1 MRLLYKE
8 RPVCSVVDAACMA
21 AANYSNECR
30 PRQLPQCFRCG
41 HDVCRNC
48 STIRQYRKYG
58 PKRLCNDC
66 QRDLF
71 QNDEEILKRITRL
84 VN

>member
-1 MRLLYKE
+1 MTRE
-8 RPVCSVVDAACMA
+8 RPVCSVVDEACVA

-30 PRQLPQCFRCG
+30 PVSIPECFRCG
-41 HDVCRNC
+41 YDVCRNC

-58 PKRLCNDC
+58 PRRLC

-71 QNDEEILKRITRL
+71 QNDKEILKRITRL